1 MGNKDRSAM
10 SQQWPKRFAFATL
23 WGVCF
28 LILLIVARNIGLPS
42 PCKDLAKYG
51 LDFKPAKN
59 EIQGLSY
66 TYKENSRPVY
76 SVQVSNLRTEN
87 NNFGIFKTGLHKVV
101 KIQDL
106 QLAFHRYTCGRMAS
120 AQTDSCSKS
129 SNVASTGSGDIYSAN
144 LTEIYPAS
152 GKGTANV
159 RTIVETARRLL
170 QPKKGWRFDID
181 FSNTSEILVSNFE
194 YKVFCDQNPSFSLQ
208 SKRLMVSSDQ
218 PGVTLRG
225 HVTIKAADGS
235 TLESNYV
242 QWDVVNQYF
251 TAKGGYVLNRNGTN
265 KIGKNIS
272 VNAQLNEINA
282 QQAKFEQKEKTECL
296 ASLQSPHCL

>member
-1 MGNKDRSAM
+1 
-10 SQQWPKRFAFATL
+10 
-23 WGVCF
+23 
-28 LILLIVARNIGLPS
+28 
-42 PCKDLAKYG
+42 LANYG
-51 LDFKPAKN
+51 LDFEPAKN

-66 TYKENSRPVY
+66 TYKENNRPVY
-76 SVQVSNLRTEN
+76 SVQFADLRTEN
-87 NNFGIFKTGLHKVV
+87 NDFGIFKTALHKVV

-120 AQTDSCSKS
+120 VQTDSSSKS

-152 GKGTANV
+152 GKGTPNV

-181 FSNTSEILVSNFE
+181 FSNASEILVNGFQ
-194 YKVFCDQNPSFSLQ
+194 YKIFSDENRSLSVQ

-218 PGVTLRG
+218 PGVILRG

-242 QWDVVNQYF
+242 QWDVVNEYF
-251 TAKGGYVLNRNGTN
+251 TAKGSYVLNRDGAK

-272 VNAQLNEINA
+272 VNAQLDQINA
-282 QQAKFEQKEKTECL
+282 QQAKFEQKEKRECL
-296 ASLQSPHCL
+296 ANL